1 MYSCASQV
9 LKEAQNKAQVLEVQI
24 KRTLYFLCIILS
36 IKAPISKCTENC
48 GSTDT
53 KRQEWLAAI
62 SSQITFYNKTG
73 WYKQSIC
80 LQTYKAENL
89 APPKFDL
96 GL

>member
-1 MYSCASQV
+1 MKGMGQLSNL

-53 KRQEWLAAI
+53 KNSLPAVLVQQPACVHRGQIPPRCQDLKPGLDENVWL
-62 SSQITFYNKTG
+62 
-73 WYKQSIC
+73 
-80 LQTYKAENL
+80 L
-89 APPKFDL
+89 
-96 GL
+96 